1 MLKHRVTQAKLP
13 QLIALCASL
22 AYLGL
27 GAGARAQGLDDASAP
42 KQTPNYVT
50 DDMLL
55 NADKDASNWLLY
67 GRDYATTRY
76 ALQTEISQNN
86 VKKLVPKWEL
96 SFGVLDG
103 QDSQAVA
110 VNGTVYV
117 TSSYNRVWAL
127 DGRTGEIKW
136 KYERELPADVFPE
149 LCCDVVNRGVAVY
162 GNKVYLATLDA
173 HLVALDNATGKVVW
187 DKQLGDYTYAET
199 FTIMP
204 MALRGKIILG
214 TSGAEYGVRG
224 WIEAVNA
231 DTGEQ
236 VWKTYTIPPPANRAL
251 RPGAANRTSTAA
263 APPGSPAPT
272 MPKATRSSGQSA
284 IRDQTSTAMSVRATT
299 SIQTARWRSI
309 PTLAR

>member
-1 MLKHRVTQAKLP
+1 MRPISTNMVESGTNNKPTKKLNTGRRSSEMAKRTAQTQFSRK
-13 QLIALCASL
+13 LIALCASM
-22 AYLGL
+22 ACLGL
-27 GAGARAQGLDDASAP
+27 GTGVRAQGLDDASAP
-42 KQTPNYVT
+42 KQTPNFVT

-76 ALQTEISQNN
+76 ALQTEINQQN

-162 GNKVYLATLDA
+162 GNKV
-173 HLVALDNATGKVVW
+173 
-187 DKQLGDYTYAET
+187 
-199 FTIMP
+199 
-204 MALRGKIILG
+204 
-214 TSGAEYGVRG
+214 
-224 WIEAVNA
+224 
-231 DTGEQ
+231 
-236 VWKTYTIPPPANRAL
+236 
-251 RPGAANRTSTAA
+251 
-263 APPGSPAPT
+263 
-272 MPKATRSSGQSA
+272 
-284 IRDQTSTAMSVRATT
+284 
-299 SIQTARWRSI
+299 
-309 PTLAR
+309 